1 MWTAKVEAKRFFF
14 PSVNNKGK
22 KVCKPVTHRKIIFK
36 NAKFNSEITFGICI
50 RKGNLTITDHRDKKS
65 YGRHQ
70 WYNVVRPLIGEQAE
84 KILEDALTAIPN
96 Q

>member
-1 MWTAKVEAKRFFF
+1 MWVALVQAKKHWF
-14 PSVNNKGK
+14 PCINEKGK
-22 KVCKPVTHRKIIFK
+22 EVLKPITHRKIIFK

-70 WYNVVRPLIGEQAE
+70 WYNVVRPLVGEEAE
-84 KILEDALTAIPN
+84 RILENALATPA